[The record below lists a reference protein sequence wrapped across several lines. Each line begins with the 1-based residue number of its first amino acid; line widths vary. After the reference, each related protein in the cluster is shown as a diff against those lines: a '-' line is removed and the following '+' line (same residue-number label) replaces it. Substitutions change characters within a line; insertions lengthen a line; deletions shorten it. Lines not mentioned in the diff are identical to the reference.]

1 MKRSYIVL
9 LLFLFAVLTAGA
21 MDFIAPLDEYRITS
35 RFGYRTDPMGGNSES
50 QLHKGIDLVG
60 PHHAP
65 VKAAADGVVVEHWPA
80 PNGYY
85 KGHPVYGGLVVIDHL
100 DGTHTLYAHLSR
112 TYVAEGDRVLAGRVI
127 GRQGNSG
134 KSTGEHLHFEIVID
148 PLTVMHPN
156 FDQRLD
162 KIQN

>member
-1 MKRSYIVL
+1 MKRRYIVLVL
-9 LLFLFAVLTAGA
+9 LLFTVLAA
-21 MDFIAPLDEYRITS
+21 WSMDFIAHLDDYWIS
-35 RFGYRTDPMGGNSES
+35 SHFGYRTDPMGGNSES

-80 PNGYY
+80 PNGFY
-85 KGHPVYGGLVVIDHL
+85 KGHPIYGGLVVINHQ
-100 DGTHTLYAHLSR
+100 DGTHTLYAHLSS
-112 TYVAEGDRVLAGRVI
+112 TYVSEGDRVKAGRTI

-148 PLTVMHPN
+148 PLTVMHPD

-162 KIQN
+162 KVEE